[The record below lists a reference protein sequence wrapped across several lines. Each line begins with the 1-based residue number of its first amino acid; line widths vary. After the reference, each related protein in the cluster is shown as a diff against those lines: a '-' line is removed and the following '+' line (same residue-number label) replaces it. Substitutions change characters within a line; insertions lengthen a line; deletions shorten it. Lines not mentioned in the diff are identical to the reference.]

1 MTEQERLD
9 DHERRIKRLERDVE
23 LGHHQHAIKIDD
35 HEQRIDSVERKLSA
49 NLWTGV
55 AVGGYQAALAQVQEV
70 VRDLVRRVEGV
81 EGREVQGLSA
91 EDKVVL
97 IGILNDLS
105 REVDTLRLYLAGR
118 AVGETP
124 DA

>member
-1 MTEQERLD
+1 VTERERLD

-23 LGHHQHAIKIDD
+23 LGQGQQNMSISG
-35 HEQRIDSVERKLSA
+35 HEQRIDSLERLSR
-49 NLWTGV
+49 NDLWTGV
-55 AVGGYQAALAQVQEV
+55 AIGGYQQALTQVQEV

-91 EDKVVL
+91 DDKMVL

-105 REVDTLRLYLAGR
+105 HEVDALRLHLAGR
-118 AVGETP
+118 AVG
-124 DA
+124 DADV